1 MPARLCEH
9 MYSSAASA
17 RVLSWKE
24 LPSYMADQ
32 LLLAAVMTPGD
43 LDYRIADMASHDKLM
58 HHTTSHNTS
67 MHNTASHGEWQ
78 NHTNQYSTPV
88 YAVVT
93 ASYDNRH
100 IVRTI
105 PAE

>member
-1 MPARLCEH
+1 

-17 RVLSWKE
+17 TVLSREK

-32 LLLAAVMTPGD
+32 LLLAAVMMPGD

-58 HHTTSHNTS
+58 HHTTSHNPSMQNTTS
-67 MHNTASHGEWQ
+67 HEKWQ
-78 NHTNQYSTPV
+78 NHTNHYSTPM